1 MKILWVKTG
10 KLLPLDTGGKLRTY
24 NILRRLSANHELT
37 YLSYYGGE
45 RDTAYEQEVLSHLPG
60 TVPVHTAMPESGSLE
75 HYLDYVR
82 RFSWQAPYTVGRFT
96 APEVQRLLNDWIP
109 QRRFEVAVCDFLA
122 STLNFPA
129 NLATP
134 TALFQHNVE
143 TVLWQRR
150 AEFEGSW
157 LERIA
162 SRFEYAK
169 MRRFEPEQVRR
180 FHHVIAVSAADR
192 EAMSAMVDPSHIS
205 VVPTG
210 VDLSK
215 YRYDPAV
222 RPSTPLVV
230 FTGSMDWKPN
240 IDGVEYFCAEI
251 WPLVLAKVPNA
262 QFRIVGR
269 DPHPRVHKL
278 ASQSVEVTGTVPSV
292 IDHLR
297 EAAVFVVPLRIGGGT
312 RIKIY
317 EGMAMGKA
325 TVSTTVGAEGL
336 DVQHGRDLLLEDTPV
351 NFADAIVTFLQDEG
365 VRRRYEAA
373 AANTA
378 GKYDWTVI
386 ARQFEDVLQK
396 TIAAAAGR
404 KSESSI
410 PAQA

>member
-1 MKILWVKTG
+1 
-10 KLLPLDTGGKLRTY
+10 
-24 NILRRLSANHELT
+24 
-37 YLSYYGGE
+37 
-45 RDTAYEQEVLSHLPG
+45 
-60 TVPVHTAMPESGSLE
+60 
-75 HYLDYVR
+75 
-82 RFSWQAPYTVGRFT
+82 
-96 APEVQRLLNDWIP
+96 
-109 QRRFEVAVCDFLA
+109 
-122 STLNFPA
+122 
-129 NLATP
+129 
-134 TALFQHNVE
+134 
-143 TVLWQRR
+143 
-150 AEFEGSW
+150 
-157 LERIA
+157 
-162 SRFEYAK
+162 
-169 MRRFEPEQVRR
+169 
-180 FHHVIAVSAADR
+180 
-192 EAMSAMVDPSHIS
+192 
-205 VVPTG
+205 
-210 VDLSK
+210 
-215 YRYDPAV
+215 
-222 RPSTPLVV
+222 
-230 FTGSMDWKPN
+230 MDWKPN

-292 IDHLR
+292 VEHLR

-378 GKYDWTVI
+378 SKYDWTMI
-386 ARQFEDVLQK
+386 ARQFENVLQK